1 MILYSP
7 EVNYKEWTCY
17 AASMDEVVTTGMPPS
32 RIQWLSDLIRLET
45 VVWDRIDARLK
56 LEHDLPLAFFE
67 ALFFVARSRDGSLR
81 VGELARALR
90 VTVGGTS
97 KLVDRVERAGLLR
110 REPDGDDRR
119 ACRIVLTEAG
129 ERALAGASTTY
140 EAEMAT
146 VLDAA
151 LSTDEQHRLHDL
163 VTRLLAATDDGG
175 AP

>member
-1 MILYSP
+1 MMSIDSMTLVEDRTPAAFMSP
-7 EVNYKEWTCY
+7 CT
-17 AASMDEVVTTGMPPS
+17 
-32 RIQWLSDLIRLET
+32 RR
-45 VVWDRIDARLK
+45 
-56 LEHDLPLAFFE
+56 
-67 ALFFVARSRDGSLR
+67 VA
-81 VGELARALR
+81 
-90 VTVGGTS
+90 
-97 KLVDRVERAGLLR
+97 RAGLIR
-110 REPDGDDRR
+110 RELDGDDRR

-129 ERALAGASTTY
+129 KRALAGASTTY